1 MIVKKE
7 QIMRI
12 ILEQQS
18 QEIKFRFYSASTIG
32 GLSKTELATYES
44 IIPKGSTSAT
54 YESIIPKGSTSAT
67 YEHRPDI
74 QFDALALVKS
84 EWQDIAYFS
93 LNGEMI
99 CERSAYGE
107 AMISKCDELF
117 TQNAYKQ
124 AIEDELKAE
133 KSDREVVV
141 SELTEK
147 GAGGLMSDYA
157 TYWEQYKKENNL

>member
-18 QEIKFRFYSASTIG
+18 QEIKFRFYSATTIG

-44 IIPKGSTSAT
+44 IIPKGST
-54 YESIIPKGSTSAT
+54 KAT

-93 LNGEMI
+93 LNGKMI

-133 KSDREVVV
+133 KRGREVVV

>member
-12 ILEQQS
+12 IIEQQS
-18 QEIKFRFYSASTIG
+18 QEIKFRFYSATTIA
-32 GLSKTELATYES
+32 GLSKTEL
-44 IIPKGSTSAT
+44 AT

>member
-32 GLSKTELATYES
+32 GLSKTEL
-44 IIPKGSTSAT
+44 AT

-117 TQNAYKQ
+117 AQNAYKQ

-133 KSDREVVV
+133 KNVREVVV

>member
-32 GLSKTELATYES
+32 GLSKTEL
-44 IIPKGSTSAT
+44 AT